1 MIEEVHSMCL
11 RKILY
16 FVCLFPLIAAALEI
30 PPEKAVILYEEPRY
44 TALKS
49 FAAFELQYHLEL
61 LTGVKIPVRNSF
73 EVQKGE
79 YPFFVGRVPENDKT
93 PLKPEEGRFLVTPE
107 STYIYGKDVRG
118 LWKACPANQPHAVL
132 HFRAQTGTY
141 FGVLEFLEKQ
151 FGFRWI
157 EPGKR
162 GVVYTFAKTLRLDV
176 SSGHW
181 DPGRLVMR
189 GLRPGY
195 SYNYAAY
202 KKGYEKQV
210 PAPLLLAEKKFE
222 EHRLDELLWL
232 KRQRMGRNLGIRYGH
247 AFTEWRG
254 RFLKTHPDYLAQD
267 GKGGVRPTVP
277 GWPKHFLLCVSNPK
291 VHQQIMADFRK
302 APGDTLNI
310 CENDGGLFCLCA
322 RCEKWGKG
330 VPGES
335 ERLYSDRYIKF
346 ANIMQE
352 MLDKEFP
359 GKSAVFYS
367 YSHYRFP
374 PLQEKVNPRLIFG
387 FVPELME
394 LPAVGE
400 MYRAWRKA
408 GAGKM
413 FLRPNDHHF
422 NTGLPM
428 GFEKQIYD
436 GFKLGL
442 DNGIIG
448 SDYDTLHNF
457 WPVTGIA
464 DYILAR
470 AHVHP
475 EMSFEELEN
484 DYLSAYG
491 NAAPEVKAFFHH
503 WRNEVWNKR
512 LLPNRKKILERGR
525 YGNYRRGVVWDLP
538 VYFTKA
544 DLDRTDELL
553 KKGAGK
559 KLSAMERERL
569 ETLILG
575 NRHTRLMQE
584 VIAARNAADKLKCA
598 RNLYQFRVANCDRLH
613 FNWAKLISL
622 EKTFGDVTGTELATK
637 FTGKKAVA
645 PLPEFWKFKEDPR
658 KAGEKE
664 LWHRLGVDVTEKE
677 WESISVNQPW
687 ESQNSK
693 QVSPQLKERMKN
705 YNGTG
710 YYAVGAAVPREWKNK
725 GKVKIFFNAVD
736 ESATVYLNGQLC
748 GSHIF
753 RPGSDDWKTPFEI
766 DVTAAVDWGK
776 SLQNLV
782 VKVDDSSGQGGIW
795 KPVFMA
801 LE

>member
-1 MIEEVHSMCL
+1 MSL
-11 RKILY
+11 RKVL
-16 FVCLFPLIAAALEI
+16 FLVCFLPLLGSALEVL
-30 PPEKAVILYEEPRY
+30 PQKAVILYEEPLHV
-44 TALKS
+44 ALKS
-49 FAAFELQYHLEL
+49 YAAFELQYHLEL
-61 LTGVKIPVRNSF
+61 LTGVKIPVRNSYA
-73 EVQKGE
+73 VQKGE
-79 YPFFVGRVPENDKT
+79 YPFYVGKRPESDKT
-93 PLKPEEGRFLVTPE
+93 PFKPEEGRFLVTPGG
-107 STYIYGKDVRG
+107 TCIYGKDLRG
-118 LWKACPANQPHAVL
+118 LWQRCPADQPHATL

-141 FGVLEFLEKQ
+141 FAVLEFLEKQ

-162 GVVYTFAKTLRLDV
+162 GIVYRPAKKISLNV
-176 SSGHW
+176 SSGAW

-202 KKGYEKQV
+202 KKGYEKQI
-210 PAPLLLAEKKFE
+210 PASLFLSEKEFE
-222 EHRLDELLWL
+222 KLRLDELVWL
-232 KRQRMGRNLGIRYGH
+232 KRQRMGRNLSIRYGH
-247 AFTEWRG
+247 AFTGWRE

-277 GWPKHFLLCVSNPK
+277 GWPKHFLLCVSNPG

-330 VPGES
+330 LPGES
-335 ERLYSDRYIKF
+335 ERTYSDRYIKF
-346 ANIMQE
+346 ANIMQG

-359 GKSAVFYS
+359 GKSAVFYI

-374 PLQEKVNPRLIFG
+374 PSQEKVDPRLIFG

-457 WPVTGIA
+457 WPVTGIT

-475 EMSFEELEN
+475 EMNFEELEN

-491 NAAPEVKAFFHH
+491 AAAPDVKAFFHH

-553 KKGAGK
+553 KKGAEK
-559 KLSAMERERL
+559 NLSPMERERL

-575 NRHTRLMQE
+575 NRHTRLVQE
-584 VIAARNAADKLKCA
+584 TIAAQNAVEKLKTA
-598 RNLYQFRVANCDRLH
+598 RALYNFRVAHRDRLH

-637 FTGKKAVA
+637 FVGKKAVA
-645 PLPEFWKFKEDPR
+645 PLPAFWKFKEDPG
-658 KAGEKE
+658 KVGEKE
-664 LWHRLGVDVTEKE
+664 TWHNVELDATRKN
-677 WESISVNQPW
+677 WETICVNQPW
-687 ESQNSK
+687 ESQNSAL
-693 QVSPQLKERMKN
+693 VSEKLKARMKN

-710 YYAVGAAVPREWKNK
+710 YYAIGAAVPQEWQGK
-725 GKVKIFFNAVD
+725 GRVKIFFNAVD
-736 ESATVYLNGQLC
+736 ESATVYLNGKLC
-748 GSHIF
+748 GRHIF

-766 DVTAAVDWGK
+766 DVTDAVDWQK
-776 SLQNLV
+776 SQQHLV
-782 VKVDDSSGQGGIW
+782 VKVDDTSGQGGIW

-801 LE
+801 LD